1 MIEGLVSQMPQTTDA
16 FFSTEITNHLFQKND
31 RQENFGL
38 GKKIFLKGLVARN
51 AFELKLKKLY
61 IFS

>member
-38 GKKIFLKGLVARN
+38 GKKKFPKRISCTKC
-51 AFELKLKKLY
+51 
-61 IFS
+61 I